1 MQALS
6 EKIMN
11 LEVGTMVHFELSKRK
26 SKLSKN
32 YLNKINQQFLDIGH
46 MPIPCCKKLEGQ
58 FLNFQTSTISQINGL
73 CLHNIEGW
81 IYRI

>member
-11 LEVGTMVHFELSKRK
+11 LEVGTMVHFELSKK
-26 SKLSKN
+26 KIKLSKN

-46 MPIPCCKKLEGQ
+46 MPIPWLQDARKAI
-58 FLNFQTSTISQINGL
+58 LNFQT
-73 CLHNIEGW
+73 
-81 IYRI
+81 